1 MSDMLGIDLTVTPHF
16 VAQDAS
22 VLDLMQRVRPIR
34 RARPDQPQEWVDLDT
49 LAGRENVAQAL
60 ILRLLTPRGA
70 LAGLGHPAY
79 GSRLWE
85 LIGRLKSD
93 ELRNLCRA
101 FVLEAVAQEPRV
113 EPQVLSFDF
122 DLLAERF
129 DTFVFTLAVKPRG
142 GDAPVEVGL
151 EVGL

>member
-1 MSDMLGIDLTVTPHF
+1 MADKLGIDLTVTPHF
-16 VAQDAS
+16 VAHDAS
-22 VLDLMQRVRPIR
+22 ALDLAKRVRPIR
-34 RARPDQPQEWVDLDT
+34 RARPDQPQETVDLDRI
-49 LAGRENVAQAL
+49 AGRQNVAQAL

-70 LAGLGHPAY
+70 LAGLGHPDY
-79 GSRLWE
+79 GSRLSE
-85 LIGRLKSD
+85 LIGRLKSE

-113 EPQVLSFDF
+113 EPKALSLNF

-129 DTFVFTLAVKPRG
+129 DNFVFTLAVKPRT
-142 GDAPVEVGL
+142 DAAPVEIGL